1 VTARDTRDARN
12 AGLSGRIKRHRVPFE
27 GGRVCNYPNS
37 VTLALVSTRI
47 RTWLKFTSRIAI
59 PINYDRRGRDEVHS
73 EVEQMSLETA
83 LSILQ
88 VVGITGILLAAF
100 QIRDRL
106 DKLNQQLEK
115 K

>member
-1 VTARDTRDARN
+1 MVFRATRCVNAPIRLHWSCWLAIYLADRDSDQLGSFEVATTVTARLR
-12 AGLSGRIKRHRVPFE
+12 
-27 GGRVCNYPNS
+27 
-37 VTLALVSTRI
+37 
-47 RTWLKFTSRIAI
+47 
-59 PINYDRRGRDEVHS
+59 
-73 EVEQMSLETA
+73 MSLEKA

-88 VVGITGILLAAF
+88 VVGIIGVLLASF